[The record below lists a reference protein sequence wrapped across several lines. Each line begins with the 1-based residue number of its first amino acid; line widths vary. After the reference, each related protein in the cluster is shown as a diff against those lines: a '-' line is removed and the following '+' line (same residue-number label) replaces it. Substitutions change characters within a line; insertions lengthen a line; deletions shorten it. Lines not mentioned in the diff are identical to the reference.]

1 MPQSNST
8 PLEQL
13 LTALPPFIN
22 RLQREG
28 FNIGVDSYGDV
39 HNLLLTLVAEGQL
52 PDDFS
57 QLRPLIAP
65 VLCCSEQEQER
76 FKHYFSD
83 WLQVLQPQTPT
94 SPIVT
99 ELKKLEQEHKTTKRS
114 FIVLGVLVFLLVG
127 LWSTPYGTYLGELI
141 SVQLFE
147 KYHPQPDDSIFVIPK
162 PDTPKAEP
170 VKPQQIQIN
179 DPLITIEIPKPTF
192 SNLDKVKLALSACIA
207 VLFLMLLWYLVRYKR
222 LQRFLK
228 RHQAEQPPD
237 METFFLNN
245 QQQNLYSSVAFA
257 RTAQQ
262 LHKHREIDAHFLAV
276 ESTVKRSIQQNG
288 FYTPVYQAIKAL
300 PEYLVLIDKAHLNDQ
315 LSQFVDTLLK
325 QLDDFGLFIEKYYF
339 DTDPRR
345 CYSPRQ
351 PNKLHRL
358 ESLQGLYANHRL
370 IIFSEARHFVDPIN
384 GKLYRWLDQ
393 LHDWQNPFLFTL
405 DSANHWDYYQ
415 QQLHEAG
422 FVVLAAGQKGLE
434 DLVSY
439 ISADITA
446 IENNPETEADDY
458 PILLRQSPRQFLER
472 HAPDTE
478 TINDLVQQL
487 ADYLQPEGFNWLAA
501 CAVYPELHWQLTLYL
516 GKNDAQKT
524 LNEALLLRLARLPWL
539 RFAYMPDWLREVLL
553 SRLTQKEERTIRQ
566 HLETLLLKG
575 ITEPKGSADDFS
587 LSVAKNSPL
596 LAVMRDV
603 LSVWHKKS
611 SFNDTMQDYVFQ
623 SFMAERLAVK
633 LPKLLNQRWL
643 RFGLLEKIRL
653 LLLLITLSATALIG
667 VYVNQPEPV
676 APLPATEDTPK
687 STLPLPAM
695 VSITGGCFQMGSP
708 ETEAE
713 RSDDEQQHKVC
724 VDDFQLGQTEV
735 TQQLWQAVMGN
746 NPSSFKGDDLPVDSV
761 SWNDAQAFLKK
772 LNQLTGKNYRLPT
785 EAEWEYAARA
795 GTTTPFSFGDNI
807 TPEQVNYNGNYPYNN
822 AKKGLSREKT
832 VAVKSL
838 PPNDW
843 GLYEMHGNVYEWC
856 NDWYGD
862 YPSEAVTNPKGATD
876 GTSRVLRGGSW
887 FYFARF
893 TRSAFRSPYSP
904 VNRNLDFGFRFALGQ
919 QAKPERAAASAQAR
933 AVASRSSD
941 SASQSGSQPAQTIT
955 VSIPK
960 MVAIK
965 GGCFQMGSP
974 KTEVERQDDEKQHKV
989 CVDDFQ
995 LGQYEITIEQY
1006 RQCVTDGGCKEPEW
1020 LEKGSEFNIN
1030 TGSTK
1035 DHYAEAAMSLANKDN
1050 PITGVS
1056 WQDAM
1061 AYTQWLSNKTS
1072 KNYRLPTEAEW
1083 EYAARAGTTTPF
1095 YTGNCINTK
1104 QANFDGTQPYDN
1116 CAKGEYKKQT
1126 VKVGSY
1132 PANPWGLYDMVGNV
1146 SEWTC
1151 SDDAENYDGSETRC
1165 STNSSTSRITR
1176 GGSWDN
1182 GAGFTRSA
1190 SRGSLTPD
1198 NRNLDF
1204 GFRFALGQSVK

>member
-1 MPQSNST
+1 MYPDFQSLTQSH
-8 PLEQL
+8 QL
-13 LTALPPFIN
+13 LA
-22 RLQREG
+22 G
-28 FNIGVDSYGDV
+28 GC
-39 HNLLLTLVAEGQL
+39 LV
-52 PDDFS
+52 
-57 QLRPLIAP
+57 
-65 VLCCSEQEQER
+65 
-76 FKHYFSD
+76 
-83 WLQVLQPQTPT
+83 
-94 SPIVT
+94 
-99 ELKKLEQEHKTTKRS
+99 
-114 FIVLGVLVFLLVG
+114 
-127 LWSTPYGTYLGELI
+127 
-141 SVQLFE
+141 E

-170 VKPQQIQIN
+170 VKPVQIQIN
-179 DPLITIEIPKPTF
+179 DPLITIEIPKPTL

-207 VLFLMLLWYLVRYKR
+207 VLFLMLLWCLVRYKR

-245 QQQNLYSSVAFA
+245 QQQSLYSSVAFA

-276 ESTVKRSIQQNG
+276 ETTVKRSIQQNG

-315 LSQFVDTLLK
+315 FSQFVDTLLK

-553 SRLTQKEERTIRQ
+553 SRLTQKEERAIRQ

-575 ITEPKGSADDFS
+575 LTEPKGSADDFS

-623 SFMAERLAVK
+623 SFMAGRLAVK
-633 LPKLLNQRWL
+633 LPKLLNQRLL

-667 VYVNQPEPV
+667 VYVNQSEPV
-676 APLPATEDTPK
+676 ASGNNDPPK
-687 STLPLPAM
+687 QILPLPAM

-713 RSDDEQQHKVC
+713 RLDDEKQHKVC

-735 TQQLWQAVMGN
+735 TQQLWQAVMDN
-746 NPSSFKGDDLPVDSV
+746 NPSRFEGDDLPVENV
-761 SWNDAQAFLKK
+761 SWNDAQAFLNK

-807 TPEQVNYNGNYPYNN
+807 TPEQVNYDGNYPYNN
-822 AKKGLSREKT
+822 AKKGLYRQKT

-843 GLYEMHGNVYEWC
+843 GLYEMHGNVAEWTC
-856 NDWYGD
+856 SDYDKNYQGD
-862 YPSEAVTNPKGATD
+862 ETRCSTNPN
-876 GTSRVLRGGSW
+876 TSRVLRGGSW
-887 FYFARF
+887 LFNAWLIH
-893 TRSAFRSPYSP
+893 SAFRNFNTPDSSYI
-904 VNRNLDFGFRFALGQ
+904 NLGFRFALGQ
-919 QAKPERAAASAQAR
+919 QAKPER
-933 AVASRSSD
+933 
-941 SASQSGSQPAQTIT
+941 
-955 VSIPK
+955 
-960 MVAIK
+960 
-965 GGCFQMGSP
+965 
-974 KTEVERQDDEKQHKV
+974 
-989 CVDDFQ
+989 
-995 LGQYEITIEQY
+995 
-1006 RQCVTDGGCKEPEW
+1006 
-1020 LEKGSEFNIN
+1020 
-1030 TGSTK
+1030 
-1035 DHYAEAAMSLANKDN
+1035 
-1050 PITGVS
+1050 
-1056 WQDAM
+1056 
-1061 AYTQWLSNKTS
+1061 
-1072 KNYRLPTEAEW
+1072 
-1083 EYAARAGTTTPF
+1083 
-1095 YTGNCINTK
+1095 K
-1104 QANFDGTQPYDN
+1104 QASTNNHCFNSSNSRYQRR
-1116 CAKGEYKKQT
+1116 
-1126 VKVGSY
+1126 
-1132 PANPWGLYDMVGNV
+1132 LF
-1146 SEWTC
+1146 
-1151 SDDAENYDGSETRC
+1151 YDG
-1165 STNSSTSRITR
+1165 
-1176 GGSWDN
+1176 
-1182 GAGFTRSA
+1182 
-1190 SRGSLTPD
+1190 
-1198 NRNLDF
+1198 
-1204 GFRFALGQSVK
+1204 QS

>member
-1 MPQSNST
+1 MSQSNST

-13 LTALPPFIN
+13 LTALPQFIN

-65 VLCCSEQEQER
+65 VLCCSEQEQQR
-76 FKHYFSD
+76 FKQYFSD
-83 WLQVLQPQTPT
+83 WLQVLQPQPPT
-94 SPIVT
+94 SPIVA
-99 ELKKLEQEHKTTKRS
+99 ELKKVEQEHKTTKRS
-114 FIVLGVLVFLLVG
+114 FIVLALLVLLLVG
-127 LWSTPYGTYLGELI
+127 LLDTPYGTYLGELI

-147 KYHPQPDDSIFVIPK
+147 KYYLQPDNSIFVIPK
-162 PDTPKAEP
+162 PKPDTPKPEL
-170 VKPQQIQIN
+170 VKPEQII
-179 DPLITIEIPKPTF
+179 ITDTPIPIEIPKPTL
-192 SNLDKVKLALSACIA
+192 SNLDQVKLALSACIA
-207 VLFLMLLWYLVRYKR
+207 VLFLMLLWCLVRYKR

-237 METFFLNN
+237 METLFLSN
-245 QQQNLYSSVAFA
+245 QQQNLYSSLAFA

-262 LHKHREIDAHFLAV
+262 LHKHREIDAHFLNV
-276 ESTVKRSIQQNG
+276 ETTVKRSIQQNG
-288 FYTPVYQAIKAL
+288 FYKPVYQAIKAL

-384 GKLYRWLDQ
+384 GKLYRWLGQ
-393 LHDWQNPFLFTL
+393 LHEWQNPFLFTL

-434 DLVSY
+434 ELVKY

-446 IENNPETEADDY
+446 IENNAETEADDY

-478 TINDLVQQL
+478 TVNDLVQQL

-516 GKNDAQKT
+516 GKTDAQKT

-539 RFAYMPDWLREVLL
+539 RFAYMPDWLRETLL
-553 SRLTQKEERTIRQ
+553 STLPKSQETSIRERLQA
-566 HLETLLLKG
+566 LLLT
-575 ITEPKGSADDFS
+575 ISTQTSADDFS
-587 LSVAKNSPL
+587 LNVAKNSPL

-603 LSVWHKKS
+603 LSVWHQKS

-623 SFMAERLAVK
+623 SFMAGRLAVK

-643 RFGLLEKIRL
+643 RFGLREKIWL
-653 LLLLITLSATALIG
+653 LLLLIALSAKALIG
-667 VYVNQPEPV
+667 VYVNQYEPV
-676 APLPATEDTPK
+676 ASDKNDLPK
-687 STLPLPAM
+687 QTLPLPAM

-708 ETEAE
+708 KTEAE
-713 RSDDEQQHKVC
+713 REDNEKQHKVC

-735 TQQLWQAVMGN
+735 TQQLWLAVMGN
-746 NPSSFKGDDLPVDSV
+746 NPSHFKGDDLPVENV
-761 SWNDAQAFLKK
+761 SWDDAQAFLKK

-807 TPEQVNYNGNYPYNN
+807 TPEQVNYNGNLPYNN
-822 AKKGLSREKT
+822 AKKGLYREKT

-843 GLYEMHGNVYEWC
+843 GLYEMHGNVWEWTC
-856 NDWYGD
+856 SD
-862 YPSEAVTNPKGATD
+862 YNQNYDGSETRCSTD
-876 GTSRVLRGGSW
+876 SSTTRVPRGGSW
-887 FYFARF
+887 YDRARNTLSANRYDF
-893 TRSAFRSPYSP
+893 TPDHRDYS
-904 VNRNLDFGFRFALGQ
+904 LGFRLALGQ
-919 QAKPERAAASAQAR
+919 QAKPDQAAASAQAQ

-941 SASQSGSQPAQTIT
+941 RASQSGSKPAQTIT
-955 VSIPK
+955 VSTPAT
-960 MVAIK
+960 VAIK
-965 GGCFQMGSP
+965 GGCFMMGSP
-974 KTEVERQDDEKQHKV
+974 ETEAQRQNDEKQHKV
-989 CVDDFQ
+989 CVDAFQ
-995 LGQYEITIEQY
+995 IGQYEVTIEQY

-1056 WQDAM
+1056 WHDAM
-1061 AYTQWLSNKTS
+1061 AYTQWLSNKTG

-1095 YTGNCINTK
+1095 YTGSCINTK

-1165 STNSSTSRITR
+1165 STNSSTSRIIR

-1182 GAGFTRSA
+1182 GAWLNRSA
-1190 SRGSLTPD
+1190 SRGTLTPD

-1204 GFRFALGQSVK
+1204 GFRVALGQTAAVK